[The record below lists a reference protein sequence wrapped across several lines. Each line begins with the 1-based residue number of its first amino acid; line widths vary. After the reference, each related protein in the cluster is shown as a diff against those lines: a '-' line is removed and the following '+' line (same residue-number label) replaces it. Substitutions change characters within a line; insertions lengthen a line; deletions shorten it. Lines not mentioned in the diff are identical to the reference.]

1 MKINCL
7 NPIAKVGLDNFGDNF
22 EITDNLSE
30 ADALLVRSADVHS
43 LDLPGQ
49 LVAIARAGAGVNN
62 IPLEKCAGEGIVVFN
77 TPGANANGVK
87 EAVIAGLLLSARDF
101 IGGVN
106 WVQSEK
112 SDPDIDKLVEKKKK
126 NFAGT
131 EIINRKIGVI
141 GLGAVG
147 VLVANACDSLGME
160 VYGYDPFI
168 SVDTAWNLS
177 KNIRHINDINEI
189 YSCCDYITI
198 HVPLTDSTKN
208 MLDSKAFEKMKDGV
222 VILNFARAA
231 LVDEDAIG
239 SYLASG
245 KIRRYVTDFPDEK
258 TVNMDGVI
266 AVPHLGASTAE
277 SEDNCAVMAVK
288 ELKDF
293 MENGNIHHSV
303 NYPDCDMGVCST
315 AGRITVCHKNIPNML
330 SQMTRVCASQG
341 INIENMTNK
350 SKGDWAYTVMDIESP
365 VTDKIISELE
375 NVPDIIRVRKV
386 K

>member
-208 MLDSKAFEKMKDGV
+208 MLDAKAFEKMKDGV